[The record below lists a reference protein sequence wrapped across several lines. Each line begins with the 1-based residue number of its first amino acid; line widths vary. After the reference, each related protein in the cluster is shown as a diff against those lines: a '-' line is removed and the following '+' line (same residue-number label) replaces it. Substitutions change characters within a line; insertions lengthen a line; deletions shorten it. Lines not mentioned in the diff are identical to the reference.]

1 MAEKGV
7 IYLTYAGRN
16 LLAKAMTGQGVHF
29 TRVAVGDGTI
39 DFENDDIFA
48 LTALKHHV
56 KDIPIAE
63 CKLTGDGTVT
73 IKAQQKNEGLTQ
85 GFFTREYG
93 IFAEDSETGNE
104 VLYSYLNN
112 GDQAG
117 YIPAGNG
124 SQVVDTTAIFV
135 CVVDQCEKITAV
147 IDANLAY
154 VSQNEFETHVYSTN
168 PHPNIPNLM
177 NAITATTEVWAAAE
191 DNHLHKIP
199 VTNLKTQ
206 ILGDDASAIPLLTSR
221 VNQLER
227 EYGNLALEMLASQ
240 ESAPDCNLIITED
253 FANPDMVDT
262 YVKSVKS
269 AVAGSNSI
277 DLEDDAGVIAG
288 GHYWISDGVRQEYI
302 QVRSIIR
309 NGAIYRILA
318 EDNLVETY
326 DLTKTYLYRTTALI
340 SESIAYGSG
349 NQKGMAYQPT
359 LVWRGVSANVAT
371 NLALETTQRNAD
383 SFSLEGDYA
392 FTTDGFFTLAN

>member
-1 MAEKGV
+1 M
-7 IYLTYAGRN
+7 
-16 LLAKAMTGQGVHF
+16 
-29 TRVAVGDGTI
+29 
-39 DFENDDIFA
+39 
-48 LTALKHHV
+48 
-56 KDIPIAE
+56 
-63 CKLTGDGTVT
+63 TGDGTVT

-135 CVVDQCEKITAV
+135 CVVDQCEQITAV

-154 VSQNEFETHVYSTN
+154 VSQNEFETHVYSSN
-168 PHPNIPNLM
+168 PHPNIPNHM
-177 NAITATTEVWAAAE
+177 GDITATTEVWAAAE